1 MATEFIN
8 EYGENLDQLRV
19 NILADTQV
27 VNVLVQ
33 GSMRKWL
40 KLNAGVLAI
49 KMVTEILLHLGKL
62 TPSRPLLV

>member
-49 KMVTEILLHLGKL
+49 KMVTEILLNLGKL